1 VIRAFDP
8 DVGNLVPCGPET
20 EAEWIHARDPS
31 ADELDG
37 VAADIGVSPR
47 LLAHALD
54 VDEVARVTVDP
65 GGVVFVIVRVPW
77 MGRSGTTEMP
87 RSTAFGIAIAKK
99 RVVTVTRDDAEIIE
113 PLIERASRG
122 LDPSPGFAVWVV
134 HAAAERYLH
143 HLRGIEERIDR
154 LEAKIESELHN
165 GVIFELLAEQKNLVQ
180 LVTALRANKIM
191 LEQFSERAPKTLH
204 ATIEDAMIELR
215 QAIETGQVERDML
228 AQTMSAFTSIV
239 SNNLND
245 AMKFLTALTIVLTVP
260 TIVGALWGMNV
271 QLPLAQQSLAFWIL
285 VGAAGVL
292 SGVLA
297 LLFWRRGWL

>member
-1 VIRAFDP
+1 VLRAFDS

-20 EAEWIHARDPS
+20 RAEWIHVRDPS
-31 ADELDG
+31 AEELDG
-37 VAADIGVSPR
+37 IAQELGIPARVLG
-47 LLAHALD
+47 HALD
-54 VDEVARVTVDP
+54 VDEVARVTTDP
-65 GGVVFVIVRVPW
+65 SGVIFVIVRVPW
-77 MGRSGTTEMP
+77 LCAVDSVEMP
-87 RSTAFGIAIAKK
+87 RSTAFGIAISKK
-99 RVVTVTRDDAEIIE
+99 RVITVARDDSEILE
-113 PLIERASRG
+113 LLVARATHGIDVSA
-122 LDPSPGFAVWVV
+122 GFAVWVV

-154 LEAKIESELHN
+154 LESNIENELHN
-165 GVIFELLAEQKNLVQ
+165 GVILELLAEQKNLVQ

-191 LEQFSERAPKTLH
+191 LEQFRERAPKSMH
-204 ATIEDAMIELR
+204 ASIEDAMIELR

-228 AQTMSAFTSIV
+228 TQTMSAFTSIV

-271 QLPLAQQSLAFWIL
+271 ALPVEEQAYAFWYL
-285 VGAAGVL
+285 LGGASVV
-292 SGVLA
+292 SGVIA